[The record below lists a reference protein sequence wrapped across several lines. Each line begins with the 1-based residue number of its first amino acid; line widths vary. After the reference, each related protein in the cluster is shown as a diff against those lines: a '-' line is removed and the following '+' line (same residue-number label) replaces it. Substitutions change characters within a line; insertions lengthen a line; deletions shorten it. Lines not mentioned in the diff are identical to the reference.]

1 MLRKLRPPSTGFNI
15 LGQWTESPTSRIM
28 SSLSTS
34 NVNAPSRCS
43 YGPLSAIPGKRS
55 RRPEMRVWSREL
67 AIKSCS
73 DHILKASKLPRASRL
88 LPPYGREGSVSRTIS
103 RSASARPCCQM
114 TGISNYINILI
125 LYRSPFAAQ
134 SIELFDPSHQ
144 SQMARGDIT
153 MLWCNQISRTFS
165 ALAFPVFRS
174 WPTS

>member
-1 MLRKLRPPSTGFNI
+1 MPLASRQWAGSRPRRWPLAVRFHLICFSS
-15 LGQWTESPTSRIM
+15 GQSA
-28 SSLSTS
+28 
-34 NVNAPSRCS
+34 N
-43 YGPLSAIPGKRS
+43 GPLSAIPGKRS
-55 RRPEMRVWSREL
+55 RRPEMRIWSREL

-103 RSASARPCCQM
+103 RAASARPYCQM

-125 LYRSPFAAQ
+125 LYRSLFAAQ

-144 SQMARGDIT
+144 SEMARGDIT

-165 ALAFPVFRS
+165 ALALPVFRS